1 MTDAGPY
8 TELPMPGSLEPIE
21 IILKLPGEACNL
33 NCVYCYQKRQPE
45 KSDGFISPDLIAQ
58 LKGAVGDRPL
68 SIGLHGGEPLLI
80 GLGRM
85 RELLQSL
92 TQLNVV
98 EIKLQT
104 NGVLLDA
111 AWLQVLR
118 ESPIPVV
125 VGISHDGPEELSE
138 NRIDYRGSASRSAS
152 ACGLQQLS
160 RAGMHFGVI
169 CVVSKA
175 NVRSPERLI
184 DFFAAHPGLSTVNFV
199 PCFDHGVISRAT
211 AGRSGAIIRRQNPS
225 GSGSPAWAIEP
236 LEFLAFLQRAW
247 SAWKDR
253 PEFIIEPFVS
263 VIRVL
268 NGRRPESCDFT
279 AEKCAH
285 VFTIYPDGKITSCD
299 EFESDLADLGGN
311 LFASRARWPEPSGY
325 GRLSAVAR
333 QHLGKCQSCSHQST
347 CGGGCIAT
355 RERYRGS
362 RHYEEYCSY
371 KKGLIDFIS
380 AQLERANALA

>member
-1 MTDAGPY
+1 MKDVGHYTD
-8 TELPMPGSLEPIE
+8 LPLPGSHEPIE

-45 KSDGFISPDLIAQ
+45 KSGGIITPELIAR
-58 LKGAVGDRPL
+58 LKQAVGNRPL

-80 GLGRM
+80 GRARM
-85 RELLQSL
+85 GGLLRSL
-92 TQLNVV
+92 TELNVV
-98 EIKLQT
+98 EIRLQT

-111 AWLQVLR
+111 TWLQLLR
-118 ESPIPVV
+118 ESRIPVV

-138 NRIDYRGSASRSAS
+138 NRIDYGGSARRSA
-152 ACGLQQLS
+152 AAGGLQQLS
-160 RAGMHFGVI
+160 EAGMRFGAI
-169 CVVSKA
+169 CVVSKT

-184 DFFAAHPGLSTVNFV
+184 DFFAAYPGLSTVNFV
-199 PCFDHGVISRAT
+199 PCFDHSVISRAT
-211 AGRSGAIIRRQNPS
+211 AGRSGPIIRRQNPS

-236 LEFLAFLQRAW
+236 MEFLAFLQRTW

-268 NGRRPESCDFT
+268 KGRRPESCDFT
-279 AEKCAH
+279 AEKCGH
-285 VFTIYPDGKITSCD
+285 VFTIYPDGKVTSCD
-299 EFESDLADLGGN
+299 EFESDLADLGAN
-311 LFASRARWPEPSGY
+311 LSAAEPRWPDSSSY
-325 GRLSAVAR
+325 SRLSAVTR
-333 QHLGKCQSCSHQST
+333 QHLEKCMGCSHRDT

-371 KKGLIDFIS
+371 KKGLIDFVS
-380 AQLERANALA
+380 AQLERADALA